1 MQEENYLYAVSDVTT
16 TAVLNDL
23 CQTVYQDNVNAG
35 WWDQADNP
43 LVVPTKIAL
52 VHSELSEALEA
63 HRKDDMDDKLPH
75 HPGVA
80 VELADAVIRILDLC
94 GHLNIDLGSIL
105 AEKAAYNA
113 QRSDH
118 KPENRSKKGGKK
130 Y

>member
-1 MQEENYLYAVSDVTT
+1 MQEKSHLFNTSDDLSVM
-16 TAVLNDL
+16 VLDEL
-23 CQTVYQDNVNAG
+23 CITVYRDNLLAG

-63 HRKDDMDDKLPH
+63 HRKDLMDDKLPH
-75 HPGVA
+75 HPGIA

-94 GHLNIDLGSIL
+94 GHLDIKLGSIL
-105 AEKAAYNA
+105 AEKAKFNA
-113 QRSDH
+113 TRADH
-118 KPENRSKKGGKK
+118 KPENRQVKGGKK